1 MSDQNRD
8 TPPIQ
13 RVIHRQRLPAPR
25 RMWLAN
31 RLKESAVALLIA
43 FSANAPGLFAR
54 QAWAST
60 TDSSLPSPRALRPL
74 LQIAADEKLPLI
86 VFFSLKGCAWCER
99 LRREQLLGML
109 PGIAARGIQLIEFD
123 MQDTRHFDET
133 PALVNERQAATTA
146 SKTIQSPISSSQS
159 AAALAQQLK
168 VRVAPTVVF
177 LGPQGE
183 IAERLVGYNSPDFY
197 SAYLDERIEQARAA
211 LAKQR

>member
-1 MSDQNRD
+1 MPDQNRD
-8 TPPIQ
+8 TPLIQ
-13 RVIHRQRLPAPR
+13 RVSHRQRLPAPR

-43 FSANAPGLFAR
+43 FSANAPCLFTR

-109 PGIAARGIQLIEFD
+109 PGIATRGIQLIEFD
-123 MQDTRHFDET
+123 MQDNRHFDET
-133 PALVNERQAATTA
+133 SALVNERQAATTA
-146 SKTIQSPISSSQS
+146 SQTIQSPISSSQS